1 VLCKCCFE
9 LGFKLSVKTGSETFG
24 APASLATGSDGVRC
38 NGVVREQTWA
48 SLSGASTVLISN
60 AYAQGTAA
68 AGGGD
73 MLTMMLF
80 PIIIIAFFFIMTRQQ
95 SKRAKEQKALIDGLQ
110 KGDEVVVAGLLGK
123 VAKVGDTFID
133 LEVAKDTVVQV
144 QKQAVTTVL
153 PKGTMR

>member
-1 VLCKCCFE
+1 M
-9 LGFKLSVKTGSETFG
+9 
-24 APASLATGSDGVRC
+24 
-38 NGVVREQTWA
+38 
-48 SLSGASTVLISN
+48 LISN